1 MNDMEKIFSKDR
13 MLLLTRSIFIQNRS
27 KDLRL
32 ALVIAGIM
40 AFFGLVSPSYGD
52 YDLFGVVNVCVLL
65 VLAGTTYKMLAVP
78 SRAMEYLML
87 PASTAEKTVVTI
99 AYLDIY
105 YVLLLMASSYVGFYF
120 GQMLQNLIA
129 IIPFFRDLFGS
140 SGHDFALSAVSFK
153 ELGDNLLLLI
163 AAMSVL
169 MFGSLYFRRH
179 AILKTLLV
187 FCGFCFALFILDM
200 AVIAGVGSAFE
211 LSIRNVNLPDLPKW
225 AETMIEI
232 MVPCLF
238 TLFFWFMTYL
248 RLRETEA

>member
-1 MNDMEKIFSKDR
+1 MNDMEKMFSKDR
-13 MLLLTRSIFIQNRS
+13 MLLLTRSIFIQNKS

-40 AFFGLVSPSYGD
+40 AFFGLLSSSYSD
-52 YDLFGVVNVCVLL
+52 YDLLRFPIVCVLL

-99 AYLDIY
+99 AYLNIY
-105 YVLLLMASSYVGFYF
+105 YVLMMMASSFVGFYF

-140 SGHDFALSAVSFK
+140 SGHNFALSAVSFN
-153 ELGDNLLLLI
+153 ELGSNLLTLTCGLSILL
-163 AAMSVL
+163 
-169 MFGSLYFRRH
+169 FGSLYFRRH

-187 FCGFCFALFILDM
+187 GCGFCFAIFILDM
-200 AVIAGVGSAFE
+200 IVISSAGYAYD
-211 LSIRNVNLPDLPKW
+211 LTIHNVSLPDLPKW
-225 AETMIEI
+225 VEAMIEI
-232 MVPCLF
+232 AVPCIV

>member
-1 MNDMEKIFSKDR
+1 
-13 MLLLTRSIFIQNRS
+13 MLLLIRSIFIQNKS

-32 ALVIAGIM
+32 ALVVAGIL
-40 AFFGLVSPSYGD
+40 AFFGLVSPSHGD
-52 YDLFGVVNVCVLL
+52 YDFFGAVNLCVLL

-99 AYLDIY
+99 AYLNIY
-105 YVLLLMASSYVGFYF
+105 YVLLMMVSSFVGFYF

-129 IIPFFRDLFGS
+129 VIPFFRDLFGS
-140 SGHDFALSAVSFK
+140 SGHNFAISAVSFE
-153 ELGDNLLLLI
+153 ELGSNLLSLTCGLSILL
-163 AAMSVL
+163 
-169 MFGSLYFRRH
+169 FGSLYFRRH

-211 LSIRNVNLPDLPKW
+211 LSIKNVSLPDLPKW
-225 AETMIEI
+225 TETMIEI

>member
-1 MNDMEKIFSKDR
+1 MNDMEKMFSKDR
-13 MLLLTRSIFIQNRS
+13 MLLLIRSIFIQNRS

-40 AFFGLVSPSYGD
+40 AFFGLVSPSHGD
-52 YDLFGVVNVCVLL
+52 YDFFGVVNVCVLL

-99 AYLDIY
+99 AYLNIY
-105 YVLLLMASSYVGFYF
+105 YVLMMMVSSFVGFYF

-129 IIPFFRDLFGS
+129 IVPFFRDLFGS
-140 SGHDFALSAVSFK
+140 SGHTFALSAVSFHK
-153 ELGDNLLLLI
+153 LGSNLLSLTCGI
-163 AAMSVL
+163 SVL
-169 MFGSLYFRRH
+169 LFGSLYFRRH

-187 FCGFCFALFILDM
+187 GCGFCFALFILDM
-200 AVIAGVGSAFE
+200 IVISSAGYAYG
-211 LSIRNVNLPDLPKW
+211 LTINNVNLPDLPEW
-225 AETMIEI
+225 AETTIEI
-232 MVPCLF
+232 MVPCVF